1 MIDKEKNIDVENKK
15 IKKSCCNKGKK
26 TKDII
31 STILV
36 ILVVLSFIIPGLNK
50 NESIDYASDYYDAV
64 NKEIID
70 ANELED
76 DEMYWSYLFT
86 EVQEK
91 IDDNV
96 DTIVKDVVSKKGTYE
111 EGSIE
116 DKICTL
122 YDSVLN
128 VKEDVKKLDTYL
140 NRIDSSNSISS
151 LFSNVSKIN
160 DELSAKLLFS
170 TGIENDFKDNEKTML
185 VVAPF
190 VFDFGNI
197 YSDYY
202 TNPLYASYASMYVKY
217 DREILKLYGY
227 TEDEAKEVV
236 RNISK
241 FYAKVAEESKTME
254 ELTDVEKMYHVVDK
268 NELNKIYSNIDLN
281 LFMDKYAGDYN
292 TICLMDEKQA
302 KVYNDLL
309 VNENLDTLK
318 EIAKI
323 QLLQNL
329 APYLD
334 MRYYDLMNEMNAEL
348 TGTEVTTDTVEDYA
362 THVVSSYFD
371 SEITQEYVKLH
382 NKENEINEFKNIIMD
397 IISEYKNKI
406 KTNTW
411 LSETTKNKA
420 LLKLDSMKV
429 NVGYPEKWEDYSKD
443 YKLNDSLFDNMISM
457 NKVITEFTEDSVRN
471 KENYWLMSALSVN
484 AYYNAQENSI
494 NFPIALLE
502 YDIYGEETSYYQKLG
517 SFGMII
523 AHEITH
529 AFDDTGALF
538 DEKGNLNNW
547 WQESDY
553 EEFEKLQNEVIAY
566 YDDYLVEGKK
576 VNGTKTVGENI
587 ADLGAMSCIV
597 DVAKNKGASDEELK
611 EMFEAFANIWASKS
625 TEEYIRLLINM
636 DSHAPDKIRVNAV
649 LSSIDEF
656 YRLYNIKESDEMYK
670 PEEERVKVW

>member
-1 MIDKEKNIDVENKK
+1 MINKDKNINVENKN
-15 IKKSCCNKGKK
+15 IKKSCCNKDKK
-26 TKDII
+26 TKDMI

-50 NESIDYASDYYDAV
+50 DSNVDYAYDYYDAV
-64 NKEIID
+64 NKEIIE

-91 IDDNV
+91 IDNNV
-96 DTIVKDVVSKKGTYE
+96 ETIVKDIVSKKGTYE

-128 VKEDVKKLDTYL
+128 VDEDVKKLDTYL
-140 NRIDSSNSISS
+140 NRIDSSNNINS

-160 DELSAKLLFS
+160 DELSIGLLFS
-170 TGIENDFKDNEKTML
+170 LGIENDFKDNEKTML

-202 TNPLYASYASMYVKY
+202 TNPLYATYASMYVKY

-227 TEDEAKEVV
+227 TEEESKEVV

-254 ELTDVEKMYHVVDK
+254 ELTDVEKMYHVVDRK
-268 NELNKIYSNIDLN
+268 ELNKIYNNIDLS

-309 VNENLDTLK
+309 TNDNLDTLK

-334 MRYYDLMNEMNAEL
+334 TRYYDLMNKMNAEL
-348 TGTEVTTDTVEDYA
+348 TGTEVTNDTVEDYA
-362 THVVSSYFD
+362 IDIVSSYFD

-397 IISEYKNKI
+397 IINEYKNKI

-420 LLKLDSMKV
+420 LLKLDNMKV

-443 YKLNDSLFDNMISM
+443 YKLNDNLFDNVINM
-457 NKVITEFTEDSVRN
+457 NKVLTDFTENSVRN
-471 KENYWLMSALSVN
+471 KEKYWLMSALSVN

-502 YDIYGEETSYYQKLG
+502 YDMYGEDTSYYQKLG

-529 AFDDTGALF
+529 AFDNTGALF

-553 EEFEKLQNEVIAY
+553 KEFEKLQNEVVAY
-566 YDDYLVEGKK
+566 YDDYLIEGKK
-576 VNGTKTVGENI
+576 VNGEKNVGENI
-587 ADLGAMSCIV
+587 ADLGAVSCIV
-597 DVAKNKGASDEELK
+597 DVAKNKGAGDEELK
-611 EMFEAFANIWASKS
+611 EMFESFANIWASKS

-656 YRLYNIKESDEMYK
+656 YRLYDVKESDEMYK
-670 PEEERVKVW
+670 TEEERVKVW

>member
-1 MIDKEKNIDVENKK
+1 
-15 IKKSCCNKGKK
+15 
-26 TKDII
+26 
-31 STILV
+31 
-36 ILVVLSFIIPGLNK
+36 
-50 NESIDYASDYYDAV
+50 
-64 NKEIID
+64 
-70 ANELED
+70 
-76 DEMYWSYLFT
+76 MYWSYLFT

-140 NRIDSSNSISS
+140 NKIDSSNSISS

-160 DELSAKLLFS
+160 DELSLGLLFS

-202 TNPLYASYASMYVKY
+202 TNPLYATYASMYVKY

-254 ELTDVEKMYHVVDK
+254 ELTDVEKMYHVVDR

-334 MRYYDLMNEMNAEL
+334 TRYYDLMNEMNAEL

-362 THVVSSYFD
+362 THVVFSYFD

>member
-1 MIDKEKNIDVENKK
+1 MIDKEKNIDVENKN

-26 TKDII
+26 TKDAI

-160 DELSAKLLFS
+160 DELSLGLLFS

-254 ELTDVEKMYHVVDK
+254 ELTDVEKMYHVVDR

-334 MRYYDLMNEMNAEL
+334 TRYYDLMNEMNAEL

-362 THVVSSYFD
+362 IDVVSSYFD

-553 EEFEKLQNEVIAY
+553 EEFEKLQNEVIVY

>member
-1 MIDKEKNIDVENKK
+1 M
-15 IKKSCCNKGKK
+15 
-26 TKDII
+26 
-31 STILV
+31 LV
-36 ILVVLSFIIPGLNK
+36 I
-50 NESIDYASDYYDAV
+50 
-64 NKEIID
+64 
-70 ANELED
+70 
-76 DEMYWSYLFT
+76 
-86 EVQEK
+86 
-91 IDDNV
+91 
-96 DTIVKDVVSKKGTYE
+96 
-111 EGSIE
+111 
-116 DKICTL
+116 
-122 YDSVLN
+122 
-128 VKEDVKKLDTYL
+128 
-140 NRIDSSNSISS
+140 
-151 LFSNVSKIN
+151 
-160 DELSAKLLFS
+160 
-170 TGIENDFKDNEKTML
+170 
-185 VVAPF
+185 APF

-254 ELTDVEKMYHVVDK
+254 ELTDVEKMYHVVDR

-302 KVYNDLL
+302 KAYNDLL

-334 MRYYDLMNEMNAEL
+334 TRYYDLMNEMNAEL

-429 NVGYPEKWEDYSKD
+429 NVGYPEKWENYSKD

-538 DEKGNLNNW
+538 DENGNLNNW

-553 EEFEKLQNEVIAY
+553 EEFEKLQNEVVAY